1 ALYRHDITPPP
12 APIETIPPELLDDI
26 FRRVYE
32 DHKAFPPLEFFERFL
47 SYPETENIDELDLQ
61 NADTERAIAEDRR
74 EVSTFVTIQP
84 NIFYTAVMPNLFPPT
99 WEAVLSSCPE
109 YWTRLVLFIGA
120 DSTPVEQAQRYI
132 EWSCGLPIDVFIL
145 NKNPGG
151 RWSPNRMGEKETLSA
166 FIQLLQPHME
176 RCRSFH
182 IEVFMHSSLPTL
194 DFISDRATLLR
205 SLYMLP
211 IIGNL
216 DDWDMETEVDQVQ
229 TDPVTMTIDGRTFL
243 QALNNPPPWFTYQP
257 QLRHLH
263 IEGFR
268 YEHLRLPLSATLAH
282 ISAKMNR
289 TLVSLSLSR
298 IPFKIDTKSLEADLY
313 TLENLNYLSLKSLQP
328 SGISELFR
336 LTHLPELMILKFQ
349 HCFGIQSDIFQHI
362 DTNVPVLIFHG
373 YAPHADMIPLLSGW
387 EGYILCLTN
396 SQTPFDLLI
405 EAFSTTTEAEAEDG
419 MGAVMCSSMQKLIL
433 ERCPSPS
440 FGVVKKMIETRNR
453 RVNYD
458 DPDWKVQDYD
468 APAILTLA
476 FDKCEPRWTTEEI
489 KWVKERVVE
498 FDWT

>member
-1 ALYRHDITPPP
+1 MNITPS
-12 APIETIPPELLDDI
+12 
-26 FRRVYE
+26 
-32 DHKAFPPLEFFERFL
+32 DHKAFPPLE
-47 SYPETENIDELDLQ
+47 SP

-84 NIFYTAVMPNLFPPT
+84 NIFYTAAMPNLFPYALAAVSPT
-99 WEAVLSSCPE
+99 WEA

-229 TDPVTMTIDGRTFL
+229 TDSVTMTIDGRTFL
-243 QALNNPPPWFTYQP
+243 QALNNPPPWFTYQQ

-263 IEGFR
+263 IEGF
-268 YEHLRLPLSATLAH
+268 SATLAH
-282 ISAKMNR
+282 ISTKMNR

-298 IPFKIDTKSLEADLY
+298 LPFKIDTKALEADSY

-373 YAPHADMIPLLSGW
+373 YGTDSLELSPPPFSDDFDAYARSASPGQAPHADMIPLLSGW

-419 MGAVMCSSMQKLIL
+419 TGAVMCSSMQKLIL

-458 DPDWKVQDYD
+458 DPDWKTQDYD